1 MNFICFECF
10 SLFTLLLEMVLWMLL
25 VHGINLVTVVILFPS
40 YSECDLNISVFDT
53 DFIAEHQ
60 NLSLALWKNQL
71 RVIQSSW

>member
-25 VHGINLVTVVILFPS
+25 EHGINLVTVVILFPS

-60 NLSLALWKNQL
+60 NLSLAL
-71 RVIQSSW
+71 